1 MEPGKHRRLR
11 QLLVGKVEMSQ
22 TLITAGRVL
31 TGPRGQCVK
40 DGAVLTDGAAIVAAG
55 PRAAVEPMVRDG
67 ARRCALPDA
76 TVLPGLIDAHVHLV
90 FDASKDPVAVLDAHD
105 DRTLMAAM
113 EERARQFLHSGVT
126 TVRDLGDRGRLTL
139 RLREAIACGAVPGP
153 RIVAAT
159 TPLTTKGGHCWFLGG
174 EVNGEDEIRA
184 LVRRNAELGADVIK
198 VMATGGGLTHGG
210 PATWQAQFGAPEI
223 RAVVREAHRAGLP
236 VAAHG
241 HGTAGIVA
249 AVMAGVDTIEHC
261 TWMTRKGLDLRE
273 DVLDAIVAKGIRICP
288 TVSPNWR
295 MLPMFFG
302 AERAKAMFDQV
313 RTMAEH
319 GARLIAGTDAG
330 VQRAG
335 CDGLAQSLG
344 FYQHLGIEPD
354 RVIDMATTEA
364 ADALGIADHVGRL
377 TTGYRADLIA
387 VRGDPLKDVEALG
400 DVRLVMAEGKMVD
413 RD

>member
-1 MEPGKHRRLR
+1 
-11 QLLVGKVEMSQ
+11 MSQ
-22 TLITAGRVL
+22 TSQTLLTAGRVL
-31 TGPRGQCVK
+31 TGPRGRYVT
-40 DGAVLTDGAAIVAAG
+40 DGAVLTQGADIVAAG
-55 PRAAVEPMVRDG
+55 ARADVEPL
-67 ARRCALPDA
+67 ARGVSQRYALPDA

-90 FDASKDPVAVLDAHD
+90 FDASKDPVAVLDAHSD
-105 DRTLMAAM
+105 TTLMAAM
-113 EERARQFLHSGVT
+113 EERALRFLRSGVT

-139 RLREAIACGAVPGP
+139 RLRDAIAAHRVPGP

-174 EVNGEDEIRA
+174 EVEGEDEIRA

-198 VMATGGGLTHGG
+198 VMATGGGLTRGG
-210 PATWQAQFGAPEI
+210 PATWQAQFDAPQI
-223 RAVVREAHRAGLP
+223 RVIVREAHRAGLP
-236 VAAHG
+236 VAAHA

-261 TWMTRKGLDLRE
+261 TWMTRKGLGLRE
-273 DVLDAIVAKGIRICP
+273 DVLDAIVDKGIRICP

-302 AERAKAMFDQV
+302 AERAKEMFDQV

-344 FYQHLGIEPD
+344 FYQHLGIEPG

-377 TTGYRADLIA
+377 APGYRADLIA
-387 VRGDPLKDVEALG
+387 VHGDPLSDVEALG
-400 DVRLVMAEGKMVD
+400 DVRLIMANGRLVD
-413 RD
+413 HE

>member
-1 MEPGKHRRLR
+1 
-11 QLLVGKVEMSQ
+11 MSQ

-31 TGPRGQCVK
+31 TGPKGEHVT
-40 DGAVLTDGAAIVAAG
+40 DGAVLTDGSAIVAAG
-55 PRAAVEPMVRDG
+55 PRGAVEPMAPAG
-67 ARRCALPDA
+67 ARRLALPDT

-105 DRTLMAAM
+105 DGTLMTAM

-126 TVRDLGDRGRLTL
+126 TVRDLGDRDRITL
-139 RLREAIACGAVPGP
+139 RLRAAIAAGSVPGP
-153 RIVAAT
+153 RVLAAT
-159 TPLTTKGGHCWFLGG
+159 TPITSKGGHCWFLGG
-174 EVNGEDEIRA
+174 EVEGEDEIRA
-184 LVRRNAELGADVIK
+184 LVRRNVELGADVIK

-210 PATWQAQFGAPEI
+210 PAAWQAQFGAPEI
-223 RAVVREAHRAGLP
+223 RAVVREAHGAGLP

-261 TWMTRKGLDLRE
+261 TWMNRKGIGLRE
-273 DVLDAIVAKGIRICP
+273 DVLDAIVDKGIRICP
-288 TVSPNWR
+288 TVSPDWR

-344 FYQHLGIEPD
+344 FYQHLGLAPD
-354 RVIDMATTEA
+354 RVLDMATTEA

-377 TTGYRADLIA
+377 AAGYRADIVA
-387 VRGDPLKDVEALG
+387 VGGDPLKDVAALE
-400 DVRLVMAEGKMVD
+400 DVRMVMANGAIVHGAGGIDGKMVD
-413 RD
+413 RG

>member
-1 MEPGKHRRLR
+1 
-11 QLLVGKVEMSQ
+11 MSQ

-31 TGPRGQCVK
+31 TGPGGRHVV
-40 DGAVLTDGAAIVAAG
+40 DGAVLTEGADIVAVGA
-55 PRAAVEPMVRDG
+55 RAEVEPL
-67 ARRCALPDA
+67 ARGVAQWYALPGA

-90 FDASKDPVAVLDAHD
+90 FDASKDPVAVLDAHSD
-105 DRTLMAAM
+105 TTLMAAM
-113 EERARQFLHSGVT
+113 EERALQFLRSGVT

-139 RLREAIACGAVPGP
+139 RLREAITASRVPGP

-159 TPLTTKGGHCWFLGG
+159 TPLTVKGGHCWFLGG
-174 EVNGEDEIRA
+174 EVEGESEIRA

-198 VMATGGGLTHGG
+198 VMATGGGLTRGG
-210 PATWQAQFGAPEI
+210 PATWQAQFSAPEI
-223 RAVVREAHRAGLP
+223 RVVVREARRAGLP
-236 VAAHG
+236 VAAHA
-241 HGTAGIVA
+241 HGTEGIVA

-261 TWMTRKGLDLRE
+261 TWMNRKGLGLRE

-313 RTMAEH
+313 RTMAER

-344 FYQHLGIEPD
+344 FYQHLGVAPD
-354 RVIDMATTEA
+354 RVIDMATSEA
-364 ADALGIADHVGRL
+364 ADALHIGDHVGQL
-377 TTGYRADLIA
+377 AAGYRADLIA
-387 VRGDPLKDVEALG
+387 VHGDPLKDVEALG
-400 DVRLVMAEGKMVD
+400 DVRLIMANGTMVAHE
-413 RD
+413 

>member
-1 MEPGKHRRLR
+1 MS
-11 QLLVGKVEMSQ
+11 QTSQ

-31 TGPRGQCVK
+31 TGPGGQHVT
-40 DGAVLTDGAAIVAAG
+40 DGAVLTEGADIVAVG
-55 PRAAVEPMVRDG
+55 SRSEVEPLVHG
-67 ARRCALPDA
+67 VARRFALPDA

-90 FDASKDPVAVLDAHD
+90 FDASKDPVAVLDAHSD
-105 DRTLMAAM
+105 TTLMEAM
-113 EERARQFLHSGVT
+113 EERALQFLRSGVT

-139 RLREAIACGAVPGP
+139 RLREAIASSAVRGP

-174 EVNGEDEIRA
+174 EVEGEDEIRA

-198 VMATGGGLTHGG
+198 VMATGGGLTRGG
-210 PATWQAQFGAPEI
+210 PATWQTQFGAPEI
-223 RAVVREAHRAGLP
+223 RVIVREAHRAGLP

-261 TWMTRKGLDLRE
+261 TWMTRKGFDLRE

-302 AERAKAMFDQV
+302 AERAEAMFDQI
-313 RTMAEH
+313 RTVAEH

-344 FYQHLGIEPD
+344 FYQHLGLEPA

-377 TTGYRADLIA
+377 TAGHRADLIA
-387 VRGDPLKDVEALG
+387 VHGDPLSDVAALA
-400 DVRLVMAEGKMVD
+400 DVRLIMADGRMVD
-413 RD
+413 RE

>member
-1 MEPGKHRRLR
+1 
-11 QLLVGKVEMSQ
+11 MSQ
-22 TLITAGRVL
+22 MGQTLLTAGRVL
-31 TGPRGQCVK
+31 TGPRGQYVT
-40 DGAVLTDGAAIVAAG
+40 DGAVLTEGADIVAVGA
-55 PRAAVEPMVRDG
+55 RAEVEPLAHRVS
-67 ARRCALPDA
+67 RRYALPDA

-90 FDASKDPVAVLDAHD
+90 LDGSKDPVAVLDAHSAT
-105 DRTLMAAM
+105 TLMAAM
-113 EERARQFLHSGVT
+113 EERALQFLRSGVT

-139 RLREAIACGAVPGP
+139 RLREEIAASRVPGP

-174 EVNGEDEIRA
+174 EVEGESEIRA

-198 VMATGGGLTHGG
+198 VMATGGGLTRGG
-210 PATWQAQFGAPEI
+210 PAPWQAQFDAPELRVI
-223 RAVVREAHRAGLP
+223 VREAHRAGLP

-249 AVMAGVDTIEHC
+249 ALMAGVDTIEHC

-273 DVLDAIVAKGIRICP
+273 DVLDAIVAKGTRICP

-302 AERAKAMFDQV
+302 AERAEAMFDQV
-313 RTMAEH
+313 RTMAER

-344 FYQHLGIEPD
+344 FYQHLGIEPH

-377 TTGYRADLIA
+377 AAGHRADLIA

-400 DVRLVMAEGKMVD
+400 DVRLVMADGKMVD
-413 RD
+413 HDRAT

>member
-1 MEPGKHRRLR
+1 
-11 QLLVGKVEMSQ
+11 MSQ
-22 TLITAGRVL
+22 MGQTLLTAKRVL
-31 TGPRGQCVK
+31 TGPRGQYVT
-40 DGAVLTDGAAIVAAG
+40 DGAVLTEGADIVAAG
-55 PRAAVEPMVRDG
+55 ARAEVEPLAHGVSQRYS
-67 ARRCALPDA
+67 LPDA

-90 FDASKDPVAVLDAHD
+90 LDASKDPVAVLDAHSD
-105 DRTLMAAM
+105 TTLMAAM
-113 EERARQFLHSGVT
+113 EERALKFLRSGVT

-139 RLREAIACGAVPGP
+139 RLREEIAASRVPGP

-174 EVNGEDEIRA
+174 EVEGESEIRA

-198 VMATGGGLTHGG
+198 VMATGGGLTRGG
-210 PATWQAQFGAPEI
+210 PAPWQAQFDAPELRVI
-223 RAVVREAHRAGLP
+223 VREAHRAGLP

-249 AVMAGVDTIEHC
+249 ALMAGVDTIEHC
-261 TWMTRKGLDLRE
+261 TWMTRKGLGLRE

-302 AERAKAMFDQV
+302 AERAEAMFDQV
-313 RTMAEH
+313 RTMAER

-344 FYQHLGIEPD
+344 FYQHLGIEPH

-377 TTGYRADLIA
+377 AAGHRADLIA

-400 DVRLVMAEGKMVD
+400 DVRLVMANGRMVD